1 MLIYKD
7 KWNMG
12 YNMMSQLLKETFQRI
27 NILRKINKTY
37 KYIPYQI
44 DNRHQH
50 KYQVKYS

>member
-1 MLIYKD
+1 
-7 KWNMG
+7 MG
-12 YNMMSQLLKETFQRI
+12 YNTISQLLKEKVQRI
-27 NILRKINKTY
+27 NILRERKKTY